1 MAAFDT
7 TKQKMITLAG
17 VRKEIGAGVTIAGVP
32 TTANLAKQTF
42 TVATKLKKV
51 LSGRGIMDTDGMPA
65 KATVGATSAGQ
76 ATFTRYAPVETS
88 ADTFTYTL
96 YGF

>member
-1 MAAFDT
+1 MAAFDN

-17 VRKEIGAGVTIAGVP
+17 VRKEIGAGVTIASVSG
-32 TTANLAKQTF
+32 QTF

-51 LSGRGIMDTDGMPA
+51 LSGSGVMDTDGMVA
-65 KATVGATSAGQ
+65 KATIGAPTNGQ
-76 ATFTRYAPVETS
+76 VTFTRYAPIGTS
-88 ADTFTYTL
+88 ADTITYDL